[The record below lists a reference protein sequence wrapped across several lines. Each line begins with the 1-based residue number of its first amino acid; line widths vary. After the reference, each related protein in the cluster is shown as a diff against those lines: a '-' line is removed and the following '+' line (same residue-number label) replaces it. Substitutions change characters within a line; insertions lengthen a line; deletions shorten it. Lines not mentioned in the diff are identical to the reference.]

1 MELLL
6 QSIRNSRNISLRE
19 LSSQTGLEKAA
30 ISNFE
35 TGKSSPTLKQLESIA
50 KALDCKISDLYESEY
65 K

>member
-6 QSIRNSRNISLRE
+6 QNIRNSRNISLRE

>member
-19 LSSQTGLEKAA
+19 LSFQTGLEKAT

>member
-6 QSIRNSRNISLRE
+6 QGIRNSRNISLRE

>member
-1 MELLL
+1 LELLL